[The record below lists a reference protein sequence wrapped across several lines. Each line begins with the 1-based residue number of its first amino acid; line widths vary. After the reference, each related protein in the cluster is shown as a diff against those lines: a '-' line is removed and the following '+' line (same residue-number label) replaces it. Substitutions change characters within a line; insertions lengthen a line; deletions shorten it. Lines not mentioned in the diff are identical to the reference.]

1 MNSKNNRVN
10 HNFQILHFLVGSC
23 FTADGAFSLL
33 CDLREEREMALNTVE
48 VAAIREKAKRITI
61 ERMLK
66 SEDEVVRLNA
76 EADLLEI
83 DLGIAVSTRNIAA
96 AKDELKYINE
106 CIEKITPLRKFA
118 HLPDHE
124 SHEACQQEEW
134 KLEFKARIENQLITT
149 GTIAP
154 DDFNHMRMHPE
165 FHSFLLPTIDQTS
178 ALLAAPESRAT
189 LLENF
194 NKKSFDLP
202 KLLECK

>member
-23 FTADGAFSLL
+23 YTADGAFSLL
-33 CDLREEREMALNTVE
+33 CDLREERENALNTVE
-48 VAAIREKAKRITI
+48 VAALREKAKRITI
-61 ERMLK
+61 ERLLK
-66 SEDEVVRLNA
+66 SEDEVTRLNA

-83 DLGIAVSTRNIAA
+83 DLGIALSTRNIAA
-96 AKDELKYINE
+96 AKDELAYINE

-134 KLEFKARIENQLITT
+134 KLEFKSRIENQLLTT
-149 GTIAP
+149 GTITP

-165 FHSFLLPTIDQTS
+165 FLTFLLPTIDHVS
-178 ALLAAPESRAT
+178 SRLAEPEGRNKF
-189 LLENF
+189 LEDSS
-194 NKKSFDLP
+194 KKELDFP
-202 KLLECK
+202 KLLGHV